1 MRLSVRNDI
10 SAELL
15 ATPATELYRQLPGP
29 TLFELPG
36 RRQPALFVSVL
47 LHGNEYTG
55 WDATRELLAEY
66 GPNGLPRSVSLFVGN
81 VEAARHGRRRLASQP
96 DFNRI
101 WTAGDTPAHALARE
115 VLARLEPT
123 APLLAIDIH
132 NNTGLNPHY
141 SCVNVLEPA
150 ELFLATRFT
159 RTVVYF
165 TRPDTVLSMAFNR
178 FCPAIILECGKPG
191 DEHGLHRAKH
201 FLNYCL
207 ELEALPTEKV
217 AATDIDLFHTVAT
230 VKIPADVAFGFDDEP
245 GTLRLLSE
253 FEGLNFR
260 ELPADTLFAH
270 LADDAPAEIPLAVS
284 DVHGECVAAR
294 YFRLRDR
301 QIRTLVPVIPSMY
314 TLDERVIRQDCLC
327 YLMEHYPWN

>member
-1 MRLSVRNDI
+1 MRLTVRNEI

-15 ATPATELYRQLPGP
+15 ATPAAELYRQLPGP

-36 RRQPALFVSVL
+36 RREPALFVSVL

-55 WDATRELLAEY
+55 WDAIREFLGEY
-66 GPNGLPRSVSLFVGN
+66 GANDLPRRVSLLVGN
-81 VEAARHGRRRLASQP
+81 VAAARHGRRRLDDQP

-101 WTAGDTPAHALARE
+101 WTAGNTPVHPLAAE
-115 VLARLEPT
+115 VLARIEADT
-123 APLLAIDIH
+123 PLLAIDIH

-141 SCVNVLEPA
+141 SCVNVLRPM
-150 ELFLATRFT
+150 ELFLAAQFT

-165 TRPDTVLSMAFNR
+165 TRPETVLSMAFNR

-201 FLNYCL
+201 FVRYCL
-207 ELEALPTEKV
+207 ELDALPDQKI
-217 AATDIDLFHTVAT
+217 AASDIDLFHTVAT
-230 VKIPADVAFGFDDEP
+230 VKIPDNVDFGFDDEP
-245 GTLRLLSE
+245 GRLRLLSE

-270 LADDAPAEIPLAVS
+270 LADKASSEIPLAVS
-284 DVHGECVAAR
+284 DQHGECVAAR
-294 YFRLRDR
+294 YFRLHDGE
-301 QIRTLVPVIPSMY
+301 IRTLVPLIPSMY
-314 TLDERVIRQDCLC
+314 TLDENVIRQDCLC
-327 YLMEHYPWN
+327 YLMEHYPWG